1 SLIINS
7 RSFIL
12 ADFPGFIHPIQK
24 ENRIQLYQFVQKL
37 KSFTTIQYH
46 GDDIWENKMLP
57 PLYFLPFFC
66 F

>member
-1 SLIINS
+1 LIINS

-37 KSFTTIQYH
+37 KSFTILPQIIYNK
-46 GDDIWENKMLP
+46 ENINL
-57 PLYFLPFFC
+57 LTSVNIGGR
-66 F
+66 